1 MVRKLETIGA
11 KDLSQETFPPIKWFA
26 ENLLGPGCYLLAS
39 LPKKGKGFWVLGLGL
54 AVTEG
59 EPFLGTFPTRQSG
72 VCILG
77 LEDRLRRLQS
87 RLWQMTDAPSND
99 LRLAER
105 SERLDSGLVEQ
116 LEADLAEH
124 PETGVYVIDTY
135 AAVRTPGADYG
146 YQNDYDD
153 LSMLTNFADKH
164 GVCVV
169 ICHHCKKAVNPA
181 EPFLGISGTTGL
193 IGAVTG
199 MIVICDDRRCEE
211 DESIMAT
218 TGKDIDL
225 AYYKIALRN
234 CVWSMSEPLTE
245 LQVVGRNVPDCVN
258 ETIAFV
264 TALGRSWRGSA
275 AELAEAVKS
284 SEQRPDVYGKYLAQ
298 HRDYMAR
305 CGVAYERKHTRNGN
319 VLTLDL
325 IPASQ

>member
-1 MVRKLETIGA
+1 MVKKLETIGA
-11 KDLSQETFPPIKWFA
+11 KDLIQETFPPIKWFA
-26 ENLLGPGCYLLAS
+26 EGLLGPGCYLLAS
-39 LPKKGKGFWVLGLGL
+39 LPKQGKGFWVLGLGL

-59 EPFLGTFPTRQSG
+59 SPFLGVFPTQQSG

-87 RLWQMTDAPSND
+87 RLWAMSDAPSNE

-105 SERLDSGLVEQ
+105 SERLDSGLIEQ

-124 PETGVYVIDTY
+124 PETGVYVVDTY

-146 YQNDYDD
+146 YQGDYDD
-153 LSMLTNFADKH
+153 LSLFTNFADKH

-169 ICHHCKKAVNPA
+169 VCHHCRKSISPT
-181 EPFLGISGTTGL
+181 EPFLSISGTTGL

-199 MIVICDDRRCEE
+199 MIVLHDDPQCDEG
-211 DESIMAT
+211 ESIMSVE
-218 TGKDIDL
+218 GKDVER
-225 AYYKIALRN
+225 AHYRIALSDCLWRM
-234 CVWSMSEPLTE
+234 VEPLTE
-245 LQVVGRNVPDCVN
+245 LQVIGRSVPNCVS

-264 TALGRSWRGSA
+264 TARAEPWRGSA
-275 AELAEAVKS
+275 AELVEAVQP
-284 SEQRPDVYGKYLAQ
+284 SETRPDVLGKHLAQ

-305 CGVAYERKHTRNGN
+305 CGIMYERKHTRNGN

-325 IPASQ
+325 IPSSQ